1 MSSAM
6 PNPTPILGESERRQ
20 KVSEALRKSEELR
33 REKRYDQGIDLLVDA
48 LQYGVDKAQIYYRL
62 GNIYFDAKK
71 VDHAEYAFRKAI
83 EIEPN
88 HVNAHHNLSVVFR
101 QQGKVSESVK
111 FRKKA
116 SSLARRHP
124 EQLQMSPE
132 QIQHARGYARKWMI
146 AGVVVAGIILVALI
160 LFSLRQ

>member
-1 MSSAM
+1 MNSGIPKS
-6 PNPTPILGESERRQ
+6 TQPILGEGERRQ
-20 KVSEALRKSEELR
+20 RVSEVLRQAEQLR
-33 REKRYDQGIDLLVDA
+33 QERQHEKGIDLLLEA

-62 GNIYFDAKK
+62 GNIYFDVNKI
-71 VDHAEYAFRKAI
+71 DHAEYAYRKAI

-101 QQGKVSESVK
+101 KQGKISESVK

-124 EQLQMSPE
+124 EQLRMDPE
-132 QIQHARGYARKWMI
+132 QAQQARRYARRWLI
-146 AGVVVAGIILVALI
+146 WGAVILGIVILL
-160 LFSLRQ
+160 LMLLMRS

>member
-6 PNPTPILGESERRQ
+6 SNPIPVRGESERRQ
-20 KVSEALRKSEELR
+20 EVSEALQRAEELR

-62 GNIYFDAKK
+62 GNLYFDAKK
-71 VDHAEYAFRKAI
+71 VDHAEYAYRKAI

-101 QQGKVSESVK
+101 QQGKISESVK

-132 QIQHARGYARKWMI
+132 QVQHARGYARKWI
-146 AGVVVAGIILVALI
+146 IVGGVAIGIILIALI

>member
-1 MSSAM
+1 MS
-6 PNPTPILGESERRQ
+6 NPIPVRGESERRQ
-20 KVSEALRKSEELR
+20 EVSEALQRAEELR

-62 GNIYFDAKK
+62 GNLYFDAKK
-71 VDHAEYAFRKAI
+71 VDHAEYAYRKTI

-101 QQGKVSESVK
+101 QQGKISESVK

-132 QIQHARGYARKWMI
+132 QVQHARGYARKWI
-146 AGVVVAGIILVALI
+146 IVGGVAIGIILIALI

>member
-1 MSSAM
+1 MS
-6 PNPTPILGESERRQ
+6 NPIPVRGESERRQ
-20 KVSEALRKSEELR
+20 EVSEALQRAEELR

-62 GNIYFDAKK
+62 GNLYFDAKK
-71 VDHAEYAFRKAI
+71 VDHAEYAYRKAI

-101 QQGKVSESVK
+101 QQGKISESVK

-132 QIQHARGYARKWMI
+132 QVQHARGSARKWI
-146 AGVVVAGIILVALI
+146 IVGGVAIGIILIALI

>member
-1 MSSAM
+1 M
-6 PNPTPILGESERRQ
+6 PNPIPVRGESERRQ
-20 KVSEALRKSEELR
+20 EVSEALKRAEELR

-48 LQYGVDKAQIYYRL
+48 LQYGVDRAQIYYRL
-62 GNIYFDAKK
+62 GNLYFDAKK
-71 VDHAEYAFRKAI
+71 VDHAEYAYRKTI

-101 QQGKVSESVK
+101 QQGKISESVK

-124 EQLQMSPE
+124 EQLRMSPE
-132 QIQHARGYARKWMI
+132 QVQHARGYARKWMI
-146 AGVVVAGIILVALI
+146 AGVIVVGIILIALFF
-160 LFSLRQ
+160 FSLRQ